1 MADAESDVYMRLFK
15 ESLEFVIFGVVFRIN
30 IIFATTCIQLVQ
42 LIQSLVEVL
51 QEVSFLDPLHL
62 MIFARFGNLNGHFI
76 ALGNKHIY

>member
-1 MADAESDVYMRLFK
+1 MPDAESDVYMRLLK

-51 QEVSFLDPLHL
+51 QEVSFPDPLHL
-62 MIFARFGNLNGHFI
+62 MIFARFENLNGHFI